1 MQFIYAWFLPSSGIK
16 MWCYLSVYYV
26 VTGVYY
32 LQFSLVH
39 VKSDAERYSICTV
52 ILKICSEVG
61 I

>member
-1 MQFIYAWFLPSSGIK
+1 MQFIYAWFLNVMLSI
-16 MWCYLSVYYV
+16 WSVYYV

-39 VKSDAERYSICTV
+39 VKLDAERYSICTV